1 MTYITFLPYNSH
13 TSYYMRTRIMPIDN
27 KKSYKFRDDIRIK
40 NMRRWKKGEWD
51 EGNKKEQRKQDRRDW
66 P

>member
-1 MTYITFLPYNSH
+1 
-13 TSYYMRTRIMPIDN
+13 MRTRIMPIDN

-40 NMRRWKKGEWD
+40 NMRRWKEGEWD